1 MNILSLLLENTS
13 LTSLIIGVFSLC
25 VGSVLGYFARQSIA
39 KKQIGTLEQKIQKR
53 ISEAE
58 QEAKTLADDAKEKA
72 YNILESAKREQEK
85 RREELSKTESVLLK
99 RENIL
104 DRKISQL
111 EEKQQEFREKVEQLK
126 EVKQELGTLREEAL
140 KKIEKSAQM
149 PKKEAREELLKE
161 VERESEKEI
170 LEKMRNLEEKGRE
183 KYDKRAKEILGL
195 VIQKCAISQAH
206 EMTTTS
212 VSLPSEEIKGRII
225 GKEGRNIR
233 AFEEATGVEVVV
245 DDTPSAVTISA
256 FDPVRRQIAKRALEA
271 LIQDG
276 RIQPARIEEVV
287 AKTEQEISSQMQEA
301 GEKAVFETGVIGL
314 NPKLV
319 QLLGRLWFRTSY
331 GQNVLLHSIEV
342 SLLAGALAAEMGA
355 NVRIAQKAGLLH
367 DIGKALD
374 WRVQGSH
381 VDIGVK
387 ILEKL
392 GEEKEIIDA
401 MKSHHEEYPYESLEA
416 IIVQTADAISGAR
429 PGARKDTLEHYL
441 KRLEDL
447 EIIATSFPGVEKAWA
462 LQAGRELRVFVKPNE
477 ITDLAAKKLAK
488 EIAAR
493 VQEELKYPGE
503 IKVTV
508 VRETRVIEFAK

>member
-1 MNILSLLLENTS
+1 MNILSIIVENTS
-13 LTSLIIGVFSLC
+13 LTGLIIGVFCLC
-25 VGSVLGYFARQSIA
+25 LGSVLGYFARQSIA
-39 KKQIGTLEQKIQKR
+39 KKQAGTLEQKIQTR
-53 ISEAE
+53 ISEARE
-58 QEAKTLADDAKEKA
+58 QAKTIADDAKEKA
-72 YNILESAKREQEK
+72 YSILESAKREQDK
-85 RREELSKTESVLLK
+85 RREELSKTEDVLLK

-111 EEKQQEFREKVEQLK
+111 EEKQQEFREKVDQLK
-126 EVKQELGTLREEAL
+126 DVKQELERLREQAL
-140 KKIEKSAQM
+140 EKLEKSAQM
-149 PKKEAREELLKE
+149 PKKEARQELLKE
-161 VERESEKEI
+161 VEMESEREI
-170 LEKMRNLEEKGRE
+170 LEKMRKLETQGRE

-206 EMTTTS
+206 EMTTTN
-212 VSLPSEEIKGRII
+212 VSLPSEDIKGRII

-314 NPKLV
+314 DPKLT

-355 NVRIAQKAGLLH
+355 NVRISQKAGLLH

-392 GEEKEIIDA
+392 GEEKEVINA

-416 IIVQTADAISGAR
+416 VIVQTADAISGAR
-429 PGARKDTLEHYL
+429 PGARKDTLENYL

-447 EIIATSFPGVEKAWA
+447 EIIATGFPGVEKAWA

-477 ITDLAAKKLAK
+477 ISDLAAKKLAK